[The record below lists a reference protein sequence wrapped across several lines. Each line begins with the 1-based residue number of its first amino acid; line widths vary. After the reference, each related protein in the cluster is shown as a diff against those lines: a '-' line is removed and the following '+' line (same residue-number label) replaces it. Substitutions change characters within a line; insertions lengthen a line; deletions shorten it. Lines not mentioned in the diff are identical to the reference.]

1 MYRVLGPTRTRTL
14 RVIWTLE
21 ELGQP
26 YEHVS
31 ALPHAEEVVAFNP
44 AGKVP
49 VLVVGGVPIT
59 DSIAIMTYLAD
70 THGQLTFP
78 AGSLQRARQ
87 DSLTQFIN
95 DEFDQILW
103 TAARHS
109 FVLPE
114 EHRVPQVK
122 DSLKWEF
129 TRSQQRMLLRMAE
142 DGPFLMG
149 DQMTIPDILL
159 AHCLGWAISAKFPIE
174 EDRLRDYAAAMRDRP
189 AYKRALEGAKPQPS
203 PN

>member
-1 MYRVLGPTRTRTL
+1 MYRVIGPTRTRTL
-14 RVIWTLE
+14 RVLWALE
-21 ELGQP
+21 ELDQP
-26 YEHVS
+26 YDHVG
-31 ALPHAEEVVAFNP
+31 AMPHAEEVVAFNP

-59 DSIAIMTYLAD
+59 DSLAIMTYLAD
-70 THGQLTFP
+70 KHGRLTFP
-78 AGSLQRARQ
+78 AGTLERARQ

-109 FVLPE
+109 FILPE
-114 EHRVPQVK
+114 DRRVPAVK

-129 TRSQQRMLLRMAE
+129 ARSQERLLTRMAE

-149 DQMTIPDILL
+149 ETMTIADILL
-159 AHCLGWAISAKFPIE
+159 AHCLMWAGKAGFPDSGE
-174 EDRLRDYAAAMRDRP
+174 KLNDYMAMMFARPACQRAAALP
-189 AYKRALEGAKPQPS
+189 
-203 PN
+203 

>member
-1 MYRVLGPTRTRTL
+1 MYRVIGPTRTRTL
-14 RVIWTLE
+14 RVLWALE
-21 ELGQP
+21 ELEQP
-26 YEHVS
+26 YDHVG
-31 ALPHAEEVVAFNP
+31 AMPHAEEVVAFNP

-59 DSIAIMTYLAD
+59 DSLAIMTYLAD
-70 THGQLTFP
+70 KHGRLTFP
-78 AGSLQRARQ
+78 AGTLERARQ

-109 FVLPE
+109 FILPE
-114 EHRVPQVK
+114 DRRVPAVK

-129 TRSQQRMLLRMAE
+129 ARSQERLLTRMAE

-149 DQMTIPDILL
+149 ETMTIADILL
-159 AHCLGWAISAKFPIE
+159 THCLGWAISAKFPVE
-174 EDRLRDYAAAMRDRP
+174 EPRLRDYAEAMRARP
-189 AYKRALEGAKPQPS
+189 AYKRASQG
-203 PN
+203 

>member
-1 MYRVLGPTRTRTL
+1 MYRVIGPTRTRTL
-14 RVIWTLE
+14 RVLWALE
-21 ELGQP
+21 ELDQP
-26 YEHVS
+26 YDHVG
-31 ALPHAEEVVAFNP
+31 AMPHAEEVVAFNP

-59 DSIAIMTYLAD
+59 DSLAIMTYLAD
-70 THGQLTFP
+70 KHGRLTFP
-78 AGSLQRARQ
+78 AGTLERARQ

-109 FVLPE
+109 FILPE
-114 EHRVPQVK
+114 DRRVPAVK

-129 TRSQQRMLLRMAE
+129 ARSQERLVTCMAE

-149 DQMTIPDILL
+149 ETMTIADILL
-159 AHCLGWAISAKFPIE
+159 THCLGWAISAKFPVE
-174 EDRLRDYAAAMRDRP
+174 ESRLRDYAEAMRARP
-189 AYKRALEGAKPQPS
+189 AYKRASQG
-203 PN
+203 

>member
-1 MYRVLGPTRTRTL
+1 MYRVIGPIRTRTL
-14 RVIWTLE
+14 RVLWALE
-21 ELGQP
+21 ELEQP
-26 YEHVS
+26 YEHVV
-31 ALPHAEEVVAFNP
+31 APPHADAVVEFNP

-59 DSIAIMTYLAD
+59 DSIAILTYLAD
-70 THGQLTFP
+70 KHGGLTFP
-78 AGSLQRARQ
+78 PGTLERARQ

-109 FVLPE
+109 FILPE
-114 EHRVPQVK
+114 EHRVPAIK

-129 TRSQQRMLLRMAE
+129 SRSQARMIARMAE

-149 DQMTIPDILL
+149 ETMTIPDILL
-159 AHCLGWAISAKFPIE
+159 THCLNWAVGAKFPVV
-174 EDRLRDYAAAMRDRP
+174 EDRLRDYAAAMRERP
-189 AYKRALEGAKPQPS
+189 AYIRAAGD
-203 PN
+203 